1 LVGLVLF
8 LGTIAVLILFYQPQ
22 PTIKAIP
29 PPAMYYFVLGI
40 IFVFIIIRFVIFRSG
55 KIDQSLV
62 LERRPVDK
70 AGLDYNDVAK
80 HYYTHSINK
89 ILREKQ
95 LCESDPRHKS
105 TKGR

>member
-1 LVGLVLF
+1 VLF